1 MRHIIPISGKD
12 SLATALIQTT
22 HFSNYDYEYFFN
34 DTGAELPETYEWL
47 DKVEAKTGWQIIR
60 VGKNLEDHIAHYG
73 GVLPSIKMRF
83 CTSSTKIKPMEKYLG
98 KDDEIS
104 IYYGLRADENRTGY
118 VPIAGSKITPHYPL
132 QDFGIDLRGVWAI
145 LQAQNLLPPSFFWQR
160 LYDAV
165 EKRIDVTG
173 ITLVEK
179 HFLFAGRSRANCY
192 FCFFQRQAEI
202 LWLMET
208 HPDYF
213 ERMSAMEKSDYTWLK
228 DFSIAEFKADKLRQQ
243 RAFNRKVNEVV
254 AYIAAKQQM
263 QIPGLEVDT
272 EIAQT
277 SCGLMC
283 GK

>member
-1 MRHIIPISGKD
+1 
-12 SLATALIQTT
+12 
-22 HFSNYDYEYFFN
+22 
-34 DTGAELPETYEWL
+34 
-47 DKVEAKTGWQIIR
+47 
-60 VGKNLEDHIAHYG
+60 
-73 GVLPSIKMRF
+73 
-83 CTSSTKIKPMEKYLG
+83 MEKYLG